1 MADERIS
8 NEPIDEV
15 LKAVQSDVGEIKSRV
30 GNIETEVGIVRQHIA
45 ALVQSDMQ
53 RGSQIMDLET
63 RIRRIESRLDLREAD
78 A

>member
-8 NEPIDEV
+8 NELIYEV
-15 LKAVQSDVGEIKSRV
+15 LKAVQSDVGQIKSRL

>member
-8 NEPIDEV
+8 NELIYEV
-15 LKAVQSDVGEIKSRV
+15 LKAVQSDVGQIKSRL

-63 RIRRIESRLDLREAD
+63 RIRRIEARLDLREAD